1 MLTLSAKIRQ
11 NKEEKPNL
19 LRKKGLVPAVLYG
32 PKIKN
37 YNIAVN
43 EKDFKKVFSQAG
55 ESSLIKLELEKENFY
70 VLVHDI
76 ARHPLKGSI
85 IHIDFYQPDLEKDVE
100 VSVPIVIE
108 GEAPAVKELGGTL
121 VKNLS
126 NIVVKSLPHKLPKE
140 IKVDVSSLKT
150 FDDHILVKNLVLP
163 EGVKIVR
170 GENDIVVFVAKP
182 EKVEEELQKPIEE
195 KVEEVKVVEK
205 KKPSEEEV
213 EQEDVKK

>member
-1 MLTLSAKIRQ
+1 MFTLLAKIRE
-11 NKEEKPNL
+11 NKKEKANP

-37 YNIAVN
+37 YNIVVN
-43 EKDFKKVFSQAG
+43 EKDFNKVFSQAG
-55 ESSLIKLELEKENFY
+55 ESSLINLEVEKEKFY

-76 ARHPLKGSI
+76 VKHPLKGNI
-85 IHIDFYQPDLEKDVE
+85 IHIDFYQPDLEKEVE
-100 VSVPIVIE
+100 VNVPIIIE

-140 IKVDVSSLKT
+140 IKVNVSSLKT
-150 FDDHILVKNLVLP
+150 FDDHILVKDLVLP
-163 EGVKIVR
+163 EGVKTVR
-170 GENDIVVFVAKP
+170 GGDDIIVFVAKP

-205 KKPSEEEV
+205 KKPSEEEI
-213 EQEDVKK
+213 EQEEVKK